1 MSGQKLCIEC
11 GAAFRGRIDKKFC
24 CAACRSQHYNRV
36 NRSDA
41 NYIRS
46 INSILKKNRK
56 ILKELNKNGSKKIHR
71 EVMAEKGFNF
81 SYFTNEYV
89 TQKGKRYRFCY
100 EEGYVFADKN
110 HFTLVKK
117 KPYVD

>member
-1 MSGQKLCIEC
+1 
-11 GAAFRGRIDKKFC
+11 
-24 CAACRSQHYNRV
+24 
-36 NRSDA
+36 
-41 NYIRS
+41 
-46 INSILKKNRK
+46 
-56 ILKELNKNGSKKIHR
+56 
-71 EVMAEKGFNF
+71 MAEKGFNF